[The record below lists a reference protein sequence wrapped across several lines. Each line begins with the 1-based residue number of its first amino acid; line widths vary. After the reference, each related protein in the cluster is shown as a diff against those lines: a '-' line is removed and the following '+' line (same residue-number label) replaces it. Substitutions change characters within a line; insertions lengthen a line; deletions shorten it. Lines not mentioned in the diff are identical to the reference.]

1 MFPITSPFPKSV
13 ESFLL
18 FFLLDLWKHTKP
30 MIIHFWNSLVF
41 TGGGAEEGCWW
52 GVELRPDYLAYQH
65 IFIKGKGPE
74 NCFSRGSWTH
84 SGWLWRFPQY
94 HSLWS
99 HFSFLGWLLFPGGL
113 LKCGDPGVLL
123 FALLSLHALEM
134 SHSLLMA
141 PALTTCCQLLSLH
154 LQLPTLSRTLGP
166 NI

>member
-123 FALLSLHALEM
+123 FALLSFTLNGSSITYVLSASE
-134 SHSLLMA
+134 STSPAPNSL
-141 PALTTCCQLLSLH
+141 PNSRPKYLTDY
-154 LQLPTLSRTLGP
+154 
-166 NI
+166 